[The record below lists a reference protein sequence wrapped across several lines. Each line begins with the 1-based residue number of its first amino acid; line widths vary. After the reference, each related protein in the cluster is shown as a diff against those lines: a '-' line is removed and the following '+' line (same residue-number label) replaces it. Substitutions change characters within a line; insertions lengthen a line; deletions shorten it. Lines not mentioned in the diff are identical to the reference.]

1 MSIIGLNG
9 CGKSTLLKCICNFL
23 NYEGSVKI
31 NGVEVN
37 KLKNKELSKNITIL
51 SQQTDMYFD
60 YKVLDVVKFG
70 RYNTYERWKFEREYD
85 GDLDTILKNM
95 GIHHLKNRFMSELSG
110 GEKQRVF
117 ISRILYQDPYIILLD
132 EFNNNMDLKTQ
143 IYIMENFKEI
153 FKDKIILS
161 VFHDLNIIRNLNT
174 LVMVIKDYKVYK
186 YGDVDS
192 VFDKNILQSVY
203 GVDVEKFM
211 IDSFKKWNKNI

>member
-23 NYEGSVKI
+23 NYEGSIKI
-31 NGVEVN
+31 NELEV
-37 KLKNKELSKNITIL
+37 KKFKNRELSKNVTIL
-51 SQQTDMYFD
+51 FQQTDMYFD

-70 RYNTYERWKFEREYD
+70 RYSNYKKWKFVREYD
-85 GDLDTILKNM
+85 EDLDIILKNM
-95 GIHHLKNRFMSELSG
+95 GIYHLKNRFMSELSG

-143 IYIMENFKEI
+143 IYIIENFKEI

-161 VFHDLNIIRNLNT
+161 VFHDLNIVRNLNT
-174 LVMVIKDYKVYK
+174 LVMVLKDCKVYK
-186 YGDVDS
+186 YGDVDNI
-192 VFDKNILQSVY
+192 FNKNVLKSVY

-211 IDSFKKWNKNI
+211 IDSLNKWNKNI

>member
-70 RYNTYERWKFEREYD
+70 RYNTYERWKFVREYD
-85 GDLDTILKNM
+85 EDLDTILKNM

-211 IDSFKKWNKNI
+211 IDSFNKWNKNI